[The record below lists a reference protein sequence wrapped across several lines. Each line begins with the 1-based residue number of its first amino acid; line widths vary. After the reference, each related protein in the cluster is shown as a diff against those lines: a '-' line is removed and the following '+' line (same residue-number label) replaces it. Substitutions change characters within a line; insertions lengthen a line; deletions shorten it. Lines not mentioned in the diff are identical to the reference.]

1 MRLFEVFWWS
11 SALSRMDT
19 RDAQA
24 NVWTRH
30 ITGLAPSVPPE
41 EVTTFNLV
49 RRLVD
54 RRAHSG
60 GLALA
65 LHSRPLEGGNRRTGR
80 RASGADLELA
90 VEVAP
95 HHWVD
100 IVLQAKRFDPRTGTY
115 RGWSRVQNS
124 NLITWAKAHGRR
136 QAAMLLYNTADP
148 PFTSPPGR
156 SALFNGCCSTTICH
170 GWRWPTWGLPDG
182 RSPLAASLVPDI
194 TNPAVAGLANPTPAR
209 VASVAM
215 PFECIF
221 CPVARRR
228 RRPSLVTGRLPAW
241 ARVLVDAAAE
251 FEPDRDQFAG
261 LDQAGEIDDDLPGMD
276 PADIHDDAAADTAAF
291 SLVLGMSPNERDV
304 YESEE
309 V

>member
-24 NVWTRH
+24 NVWTRNV
-30 ITGLAPSVPPE
+30 TGIAPSVPPE

-54 RRAHSG
+54 RRAQSG

-65 LHSRPLEGGNRRTGR
+65 LHSRPLEGGSRRRRR

-95 HHWVD
+95 YRWVD
-100 IVLQAKRFDPRTGTY
+100 MVLQAKRFNPRTGKY
-115 RGWSRVQNS
+115 QGWSRLQNS
-124 NLITWAKAHGRR
+124 NLVAWAKSHGRR
-136 QAAMLLYNTADP
+136 QAGMLLYNTADP
-148 PFTSPPGR
+148 PFAGPPGR
-156 SALFNGCCSTTICH
+156 SLLFNGCCSTTICH
-170 GWRWPTWGLPDG
+170 GWKWPMWGLPDG
-182 RSPLAASLVPDI
+182 RSPLAVSLVPDI
-194 TNPAVAGLANPTPAR
+194 TVPAVAGLANPVPAQ

-215 PFECIF
+215 PLECIF

-228 RRPSLVTGRLPAW
+228 QRGGLTTGQLPNW
-241 ARVLVDAAAE
+241 ASDIAAAAAE
-251 FEPDRDQFAG
+251 FEPGNEHFAEPNQDGGIADDG
-261 LDQAGEIDDDLPGMD
+261 LGSGPT
-276 PADIHDDAAADTAAF
+276 DIRDDAGDDVAAF
-291 SLVLGMSPNERDV
+291 SLVLGMSPDERDV
-304 YESEE
+304 YESEDA
-309 V
+309 